1 MCTLR
6 MGTALQKPRQLVR
19 HAHILDVRPLRVTGP
34 WSYGQRRSRCDEV
47 GAHRGPEG
55 AHGRGSVVSF
65 GLIALGSGLG
75 WFCLMLA
82 ASEAGWRI
90 GHARLARHSGLAK
103 GAGSAE
109 AATFALF
116 GLLVAFTFSGAASRF
131 GDRRDLVQTEAN
143 AIGTAYLRLD
153 LLPTDVQPVARE
165 LFRQYVDTR
174 YEVYRRAYDR
184 AFTDAKLAETAA
196 LAATIWE
203 SASAAVQRPGTPAAT
218 PTLLL
223 GALNQMIDIT
233 STRQMATQN
242 HPPLIVFLLLGG
254 LSLVCSV
261 LVGYGT
267 SQNPSRSWLHVLTFA
282 AVVSLTVY
290 VILDIEFPRL
300 GLIRVDSADE
310 VLLELR
316 ESMQ

>member
-1 MCTLR
+1 M
-6 MGTALQKPRQLVR
+6 
-19 HAHILDVRPLRVTGP
+19 
-34 WSYGQRRSRCDEV
+34 
-47 GAHRGPEG
+47 
-55 AHGRGSVVSF
+55 SF
-65 GLIALGSGLG
+65 GLIALVLGLG
-75 WFCLMLA
+75 WFVLMLA

-131 GDRRDLVQTEAN
+131 ADRRDLVQDETN

-153 LLPTDVQPVARE
+153 LLPSDVQPAVRE
-165 LFRQYVDTR
+165 LFSKYVDTR
-174 YEVYRRAYDR
+174 YEVYRRAYDS
-184 AFTDAKLAETAA
+184 AFTESKLAETSA
-196 LAATIWE
+196 LQGAIWDM
-203 SASAAVQRPGTPAAT
+203 ASGAVQRPGTPTST

-233 STRQMATQN
+233 STRHMATQN

-254 LSLVCSV
+254 FSLMCSL

-267 SQNPSRSWLHVLTFA
+267 SQNPSRSWLHTLTFA

-290 VILDIEFPRL
+290 VIIDIEFPRF
-300 GLIRVDSADE
+300 GLIRVDAADE

-316 ESMQ
+316 ESMK